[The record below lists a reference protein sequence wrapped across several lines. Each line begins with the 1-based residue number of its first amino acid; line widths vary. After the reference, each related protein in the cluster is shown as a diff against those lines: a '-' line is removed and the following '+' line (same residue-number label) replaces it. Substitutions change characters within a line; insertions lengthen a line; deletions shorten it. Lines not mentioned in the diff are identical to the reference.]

1 MSATPPDPGRVRR
14 PRPLVEAAR
23 LARPRLPQ
31 LEAAVALGAGAVAAA
46 IALLATSGYL
56 ISRAAERPAM
66 LTLLVTI
73 VAVRVFG
80 MARAGLRY
88 GERLVSHDLAFRV
101 LADLRVR
108 FYRRLVAAFPG
119 SGRAGRGDLLSRF
132 VGDVEALQ
140 RLYLRGLAP
149 PLVAVVAIV
158 GALAAAAVLL
168 PAAALVLGAALLLAA
183 VGVPS
188 LVWALARV
196 TARRQAPARAQLTA
210 DLVEVIDGAAELAVL
225 GRERDWA
232 GRVAAGDAR
241 LARLQRRDAVAA
253 GVATGAGT
261 LLANGAAVA
270 VAAVAVPALGAG
282 ALEGVLLAA
291 LVLLTL
297 ASFEA
302 VTPLADAAREL
313 GSSAKAAERLQ
324 EVTATR
330 VLVADPPAPASVLS
344 GWDLVLDDVRARY
357 DPAGPW
363 VLDGVSLRLEPGRR
377 VALVGTS
384 GAGKTTLAG
393 LLVRFRDPDA
403 GHVTLG
409 GVDLRDL
416 AQRDVRSTVRVGGQ
430 DAYLFTA
437 TIAQNVRLARPEAGD
452 SAIEAALRQAGLGGW
467 IDSLPEGIA
476 TPVGR
481 GGSQV
486 SGGQRQ
492 RIAVARLLL
501 SPARFL
507 ICDEPAA
514 HLDPAGARALLEHL
528 AALPGE
534 RTVLVISHI
543 LCGLEAFDEILIL
556 EQGRI
561 VEHGTPSE
569 LMRRGGRDA
578 RLRRWG

>member
-1 MSATPPDPGRVRR
+1 MSRTPPDAGPTRR
-14 PRPLVEAAR
+14 PRPLIEAAR
-23 LARPRLPQ
+23 LARPRLRQ
-31 LEAAVALGAGAVAAA
+31 LGAAVALGAGAVAAA

-56 ISRAAERPAM
+56 ISRAAERPAV

-119 SGRAGRGDLLSRF
+119 SGRTGRGDLLSRF

-140 RLYLRGLAP
+140 HLYLRGLAP
-149 PLVAVVAIV
+149 PLVAAVAIV
-158 GALAAAAVLL
+158 GTLAAATALL

-188 LVWALARV
+188 LVGALARV
-196 TARRQAPARAQLTA
+196 AARRQAPARAELTA
-210 DLVEVIDGAAELAVL
+210 ELVEVIDGAAELAVL
-225 GRERDWA
+225 GRERDWVS
-232 GRVAAGDAR
+232 RVGAGDAR
-241 LARLQRRDAVAA
+241 LARLQHRDAVAA

-270 VAAVAVPALGAG
+270 VVAVAVPAVGAG
-282 ALEGVLLAA
+282 ALDGVLLAA
-291 LVLLTL
+291 LVLLAI

-324 EVTATR
+324 EVTAAH
-330 VLVADPPAPASVLS
+330 VLVADPAAPAAVP
-344 GWDLVLDDVRARY
+344 GAGDLVLTDVRARY
-357 DPAGPW
+357 DPSGPW
-363 VLDGVSLRLEPGRR
+363 VLNGVSLRLAPGGR
-377 VALVGTS
+377 VALLGAS
-384 GAGKTTLAG
+384 GSGKTTLAS

-409 GVDLRDL
+409 GVDLREV
-416 AQRDVRSTVRVGGQ
+416 AQREVRRSVRLAGQ

-452 SAIEAALRQAGLGGW
+452 AAIEAALGQAGLGEW
-467 IDSLPEGIA
+467 IDSLPDGIA

-492 RIAVARLLL
+492 RIALARLLL

-528 AALPGE
+528 AALTGE
-534 RTVLVISHI
+534 RTVLVISHV
-543 LCGLEAFDEILIL
+543 LTGLEDFDQVLIL
-556 EQGRI
+556 EEGRI
-561 VEHGTPSE
+561 VEHGSPSE
-569 LMRRGGRDA
+569 LMRRGGRYA
-578 RLRRWG
+578 RLCRYG